1 MAHELIGL
9 DDKREG
15 LGQADGNG
23 DVNSRTARR
32 DVSDRTVDAAAA
44 AKRDR
49 AVFEHSVSG
58 RRPVLDHRFRFR
70 IPVHSPLKLAKR
82 NYRHLNRMFGE
93 FEPGL
98 RFCLPQRSGWHRDNL
113 IKPLKSG
120 LRAVSFL

>member
-23 DVNSRTARR
+23 DVDSRTARR
-32 DVSDRTVDAAAA
+32 DVSDRTVDAAAT

-49 AVFEHSVSG
+49 AE
-58 RRPVLDHRFRFR
+58 
-70 IPVHSPLKLAKR
+70 
-82 NYRHLNRMFGE
+82 E

-113 IKPLKSG
+113 IQLIESW
-120 LRAVSFL
+120 LIAVSFL